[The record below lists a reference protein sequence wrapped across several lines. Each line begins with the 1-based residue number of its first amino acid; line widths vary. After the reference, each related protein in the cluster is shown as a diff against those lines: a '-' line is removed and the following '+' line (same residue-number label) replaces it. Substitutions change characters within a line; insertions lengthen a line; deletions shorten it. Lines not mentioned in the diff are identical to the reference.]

1 MTNTNKNRTEPKI
14 IETEEH
20 LLIDCQILL
29 QETIHKKNITRS
41 ALAEKAGISKA
52 RLSQLMRSEANPTV
66 KTMARLFHAAGERL
80 VVSTRDENS
89 RTVGDSSNPDDQA
102 QAWSCTEEAPSVA
115 AKLADAQFVAV
126 LKDAAKGSSAS
137 NDNYC
142 PVIVMEADLDVIGD
156 LLEEAA

>member
-14 IETEEH
+14 IEAEEH

-29 QETIHKKNITRS
+29 QETISKKNITRS
-41 ALAEKAGISKA
+41 ALAQMAGISKA
-52 RLSQLMRSEANPTV
+52 RLSQLMCSEANPTV

-80 VVSTRDENS
+80 VVTTKNKNS
-89 RTVGDSSNPDDQA
+89 RLVSDSASLDTPT
-102 QAWSCTEEAPSVA
+102 WSCTEEAPSVA
-115 AKLADAQFVAV
+115 AKLDDAQFVAV
-126 LKDAAKGSSAS
+126 LKDAAKGSSVS
-137 NDNYC
+137 NDNYS